1 MRLLIDEFEK
11 QADEY
16 NARNQVYITEVEAHD
31 LNEYQPP
38 KYISN
43 YKTILTSSLLI
54 EAQGLL
60 DFFLPIIVGHI
71 SCVKKIDVSAFDKVW
86 KRGNVLCWCKQ
97 VLKKELGLS
106 YDFSRGAY
114 GKLKDFYEFRN
125 DQIHNGGYL
134 SSDENKHLLNGK
146 KGIDACKYTKLYI
159 IDFAYCRC
167 VIDDIEELFD
177 QIYSGKNQ

>member
-1 MRLLIDEFEK
+1 MIDEFQK

-16 NARNQVYITEVEAHD
+16 NARNQVYISEVEAHD
-31 LNEYQPP
+31 LTEYQPP

-60 DFFLPIIVGHI
+60 DFFLPIIVGYI
-71 SCVKKIDVSAFDKVW
+71 SQVKKMDISAFDKSW
-86 KRGNVLCWCKQ
+86 KGGNVLCWCKK
-97 VLKKELGLS
+97 VLKKELGLN

-134 SSDENKHLLNGK
+134 SSDKNRHLLGGK
-146 KGIDACKYTKLYI
+146 KGIDVCEYTDLYN
-159 IDFAYCRC
+159 IDFAYCRG
-167 VIDDIEELFD
+167 VIDDIEKLFN
-177 QIYSGKNQ
+177 QIYIGKNQ

>member
-11 QADEY
+11 QAEEY
-16 NARNQVYITEVEAHD
+16 NARNQQYISEVEVHD
-31 LNEYQPP
+31 RNEYQPP

-43 YKTILTSSLLI
+43 YRTILTSSLLI
-54 EAQGLL
+54 EAQALL

-71 SCVKKIDVSAFDKVW
+71 SLVKRKDITSFDKLW
-86 KRGNVLCWCKQ
+86 KKGNVLCWSKF

-106 YDFSRGAY
+106 YDFGRGAY

-134 SSDENKHLLNGK
+134 SSDENRRLLNGK
-146 KGIDACKYTKLYI
+146 LGIDACKYSKLYVV
-159 IDFAYCRC
+159 DFSYCRG
-167 VIDDIEELFD
+167 VIDDIECFFD
-177 QIYSGKNQ
+177 QIHGGKNQ

>member
-16 NARNQVYITEVEAHD
+16 NARNQVYISGVEAHD
-31 LNEYQPP
+31 LTEYQPP

-43 YKTILTSSLLI
+43 YKTILTGSLLI

-60 DFFLPIIVGHI
+60 DFFLPIIVTHI
-71 SCVKKIDVSAFDKVW
+71 SRIKKTDIPAFDKSW
-86 KRGNVLCWCKQ
+86 KGGNVLCWCKK
-97 VLKKELGLS
+97 VLKNELGLN

-114 GKLKDFYEFRN
+114 GKLKNFYEFRN

-134 SSDENKHLLNGK
+134 SSDKNRHLLNGK
-146 KGIDACKYTKLYI
+146 KGIDACKYTELYI
-159 IDFAYCRC
+159 IDFAYCRG
-167 VIDDIEELFD
+167 VIDDIEDLFN